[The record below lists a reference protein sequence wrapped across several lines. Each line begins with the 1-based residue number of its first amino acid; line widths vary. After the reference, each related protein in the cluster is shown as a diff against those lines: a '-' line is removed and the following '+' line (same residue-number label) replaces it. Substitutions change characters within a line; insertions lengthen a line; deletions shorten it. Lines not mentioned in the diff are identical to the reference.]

1 MRKTRFRIDKRSVL
15 WSVGMAAVTAGFL
28 FLATGA
34 QIERISDLKAQIADE
49 REELTACQKSP
60 QSIACLQGEVR
71 GLTVATANF
80 DEQIPKK
87 PDVGTLLQKLA
98 WFTQSRNL
106 RPESIKPGEPAAFS
120 EVTALPILMRVRGP
134 FPAIFALV
142 KDIEQ
147 MPRLTQVERFVVTKD
162 ENEEA
167 AVSAELAFKVFF
179 RAS

>member
-1 MRKTRFRIDKRSVL
+1 
-15 WSVGMAAVTAGFL
+15 MAAVTAGFL

-34 QIERISDLKAQIADE
+34 QIERISDLKDQIADE
-49 REELTACQKSP
+49 REELTASQKSP
-60 QSIACLQGEVR
+60 QSIARLQGEVR
-71 GLTVATANF
+71 VLTVATANF
-80 DEQIPKK
+80 EEQIPKK

-106 RPESIKPGEPAAFS
+106 RPESIKPGEPAAYA

-142 KDIEQ
+142 KEIEQ